1 MEAYL
6 NSNSKTLSI
15 SSNVPQSNVE
25 EFDEKLENQE
35 EISELDI
42 TITRENSEIDT
53 SIIERN
59 ISNASVVFIEAFKK
73 DTKSFALSKMKYFE
87 DSIEYLKRTNPELNI
102 DYTKSKNFVSKES
115 LGKNDVKPNKRI
127 NSKRRKANNMIKYKI
142 SEDKKRIQYKLVDKK
157 RIGKNGN
164 FVLATYIG
172 TDKRYHIRFFPLKG
186 IISSD
191 NTEKNCV
198 ISKDKKEGIE
208 TKQTYSNKKKE
219 EDQIIEEPEDEE
231 VNQINNEYN
240 SYKNKKYHGYEK
252 YGNYN
257 ANHRKNE
264 NYKNHGN
271 YMNNEN
277 RNYYENYGYNY
288 KRNNYY
294 RTNNYFGKYSTN
306 YYDRPDCKYNKKFF
320 KYDY

>member
-15 SSNVPQSNVE
+15 LSNVPQSNVE
-25 EFDEKLENQE
+25 EFNEKLENQE

-59 ISNASVVFIEAFKK
+59 ISNASIVFIEAFKK
-73 DTKSFALSKMKYFE
+73 DTKSFALSKMRYFE

-102 DYTKSKNFVSKES
+102 DYTKSKHFVFKES
-115 LGKNDVKPNKRI
+115 LGINDVKPNKRI
-127 NSKRRKANNMIKYKI
+127 NSKRRKTNNMVKNKI

-208 TKQTYSNKKKE
+208 TKQTNSYKNKE
-219 EDQIIEEPEDEE
+219 EDPKIEEPEEE
-231 VNQINNEYN
+231 MNQINKGYN

-257 ANHRKNE
+257 GNHRKNE

-271 YMNNEN
+271 YRNNEN
-277 RNYYENYGYNY
+277 RNYYESNGYNY

-294 RTNNYFGKYSTN
+294 GTNNYFRKNSTN
-306 YYDRPDCKYNKKFF
+306 YYDGPDYKYNKRFF

>member
-15 SSNVPQSNVE
+15 LSNVPQSNVE
-25 EFDEKLENQE
+25 EFNEKLENQE

-73 DTKSFALSKMKYFE
+73 DTKSFALSKMRYFE

-102 DYTKSKNFVSKES
+102 DYTKSKHFVFKES
-115 LGKNDVKPNKRI
+115 LGINDVKLNKRI
-127 NSKRRKANNMIKYKI
+127 NSKRRKTNNMVKNKI

-208 TKQTYSNKKKE
+208 TKQTNSYKNKE
-219 EDQIIEEPEDEE
+219 EDPKIEEPEEE
-231 VNQINNEYN
+231 MNQINKGYN
-240 SYKNKKYHGYEK
+240 SYKNKNYHGYEK

-257 ANHRKNE
+257 GNHRKNE

-271 YMNNEN
+271 YRNNEN
-277 RNYYENYGYNY
+277 RNYYESNGYNY

-294 RTNNYFGKYSTN
+294 GTNNYFRKNSTN
-306 YYDRPDCKYNKKFF
+306 YYDGPDYKYNKRFF

>member
-1 MEAYL
+1 M
-6 NSNSKTLSI
+6 
-15 SSNVPQSNVE
+15 E

-102 DYTKSKNFVSKES
+102 DYTKSKNFVSLVLK
-115 LGKNDVKPNKRI
+115 LVKINPKLLSSDTILVIPVYKKRI
-127 NSKRRKANNMIKYKI
+127 NSKRRKANNMIKNKI

-219 EDQIIEEPEDEE
+219 EDQKIEESEE
-231 VNQINNEYN
+231 EEANQINN
-240 SYKNKKYHGYEK
+240 
-252 YGNYN
+252 
-257 ANHRKNE
+257 
-264 NYKNHGN
+264 
-271 YMNNEN
+271 
-277 RNYYENYGYNY
+277 
-288 KRNNYY
+288 
-294 RTNNYFGKYSTN
+294 
-306 YYDRPDCKYNKKFF
+306 
-320 KYDY
+320 